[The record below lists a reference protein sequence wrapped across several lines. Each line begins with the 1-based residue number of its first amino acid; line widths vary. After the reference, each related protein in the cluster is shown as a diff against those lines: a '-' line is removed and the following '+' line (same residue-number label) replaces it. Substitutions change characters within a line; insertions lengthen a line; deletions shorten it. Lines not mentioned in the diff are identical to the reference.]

1 MTPTYRRPPFC
12 HRARTVA
19 VDMADMYN
27 SACAGS
33 RCSLAVPVAPPPSDP
48 TARLMRCSESA
59 PDVVPWVDPQPLP
72 SGTWGVK

>member
-1 MTPTYRRPPFC
+1 MTPTYRPHPIC
-12 HRARTVA
+12 HRTLGTEVHL
-19 VDMADMYN
+19 DCEG
-27 SACAGS
+27 SA
-33 RCSLAVPVAPPPSDP
+33 CSLAVPVPAPPSDP